1 VNAAR
6 ETNLLRLERYKRVY
20 DAKVRS
26 RGILIP
32 GESMFVKT
40 FLLEP
45 SRTPKLS
52 FFVVGPFYCC

>member
-6 ETNLLRLERYKRVY
+6 ETNLLRLECYKRVY

-26 RGILIP
+26 RVILMP
-32 GESMFVKT
+32 GESVFVKT

-45 SRTPKLS
+45 SRTPKVSLPVEGAVS
-52 FFVVGPFYCC
+52 FC